1 MENCNSIWLPSL
13 TERYELIKTLEKS
26 IRAPINI
33 FNAIDGMNYRDQYL
47 DYRHILS
54 RQIINPGIIGCTLS
68 HLELL
73 KNMNSDYIIIFEDDC
88 TFHGELAELHSFI
101 KEAPEFDILCLGTS
115 ETVESKP
122 VGNRYLQI
130 FRFWGTHALIVKKK
144 AALKII
150 ETFNTYCKYK
160 IFLPAD
166 WLYSIAIKDNS
177 LIAYAPINNREFF
190 DYKRGLYSAVA
201 NSIRY

>member
-26 IRAPINI
+26 IRVPINI
-33 FNAIDGMNYRDQYL
+33 FSAIDGVKYRDRYL

-54 RQIINPGIIGCTLS
+54 GQIINPGMIGCTLS

-73 KNMNSDYIIIFEDDC
+73 RNLDSDYITIFEDDS
-88 TFHGELAELHSFI
+88 TFHGDLAELNNFI
-101 KEAPEFDILCLGTS
+101 RDAPEFDILCLGTS

-122 VGNRYLQI
+122 VDSRYLQI
-130 FRFWGTHALIVKKK
+130 FRFWGTHALIVKKR
-144 AALKII
+144 AALKIL
-150 ETFNTYCKYK
+150 ETFDNYSKNK

-166 WLYSIAIKDNS
+166 WLYSLAIKDNS
-177 LIAYAPINNREFF
+177 LIAYAPKNNREFF
-190 DYKRGLYSAVA
+190 DYKRGIYSVVA
-201 NSIRY
+201 ERVRY